1 MKTLLV
7 RPHAATLFWLAA
19 SLILFLHLGAAMTM
33 QSEDRWLEIAREML
47 LSGDIWRPTLNGM
60 TYFDKPLLSYWL
72 ELAAM
77 PLTGGLNEWALRLPS
92 ALAALLV
99 LGATI
104 SLGKR
109 LWPEKDTG
117 RLAGWILLTC
127 FGFIQWGRLGEAD
140 MENVAATTLAI
151 AWYWRCR
158 DLERVRFGD
167 YFVLYLIM
175 AVGAHCKGLV
185 AFVVPLLAILVDIVR
200 QQRWRAHVNARHVA
214 AMTLALAVYL
224 LPFVLAALK
233 GSASGSAPA
242 VAAATTANA
251 HGLAGLALVFRENIV
266 RYVAPFDH
274 KGPIYTYLIAVPQLM
289 FPWSLVL
296 IAALVWAI
304 RQRLGRIA
312 DKTASNAATVATT
325 GSSNAANTRW
335 VLFATAAIFAFFTL
349 SGSRRNYYILP
360 LLPYCALLTAKFLH
374 DAADTALARRCL
386 QATLAVLLLAVAAAL
401 AIPALFAEHIAE
413 KLRMPMPTDIQ
424 QAVMAIGALGLCAG
438 AAALAWRK
446 QRWPASLTACLAV
459 SLVAFGGFF
468 GVVQVQLDR
477 FRPELQFAAA
487 IRGEA
492 AQLPTNR
499 IIYFKG
505 RVPGRLM
512 YYANLPVPIG
522 QPEDAPQL
530 EKLLEQLLA
539 GAAVPNVPNTPNSPV
554 LLISRVRYRA
564 ELPPA
569 IRARKADVA
578 ETPLPWEKHLD
589 GEKMLAW
596 WLPARLPAPPAS
608 SGAAR

>member
-1 MKTLLV
+1 MKTSLTI
-7 RPHAATLFWLAA
+7 RPHATMLFWLAA
-19 SLILFLHLGAAMTM
+19 TLILFLHLGSAMTM

-47 LSGDIWRPTLNGM
+47 LSGDIWRPALNGM

-109 LWPEKDTG
+109 LWPEEDTG

-158 DLERVRFGD
+158 DLERVRFGN
-167 YFVLYLIM
+167 YLLLYLIM

-185 AFVVPLLAILVDIVR
+185 AFVVPLLAIFVDIVR
-200 QQRWRAHVNARHVA
+200 QQRWRAHVNVRHVA
-214 AMTLALAVYL
+214 AMALALAVYL
-224 LPFVLAALK
+224 LPFVLAALN
-233 GSASGSAPA
+233 GGVSGSAPT
-242 VAAATTANA
+242 VATATPENA

-274 KGPIYTYLIAVPQLM
+274 QGPIYTYLIAVPQLM
-289 FPWSLVL
+289 FPWTFVL
-296 IAALVWAI
+296 IAALIWGI
-304 RQRLGRIA
+304 RQSRNTLSA
-312 DKTASNAATVATT
+312 NATETAGALPSA
-325 GSSNAANTRW
+325 AANTRW
-335 VLFATAAIFAFFTL
+335 VLFATAAIFVFFTL

-374 DAADTALARRCL
+374 DAADSALARRCL
-386 QATLAVLLLAVAAAL
+386 QATLAVLLLAAAAAL
-401 AIPALFAEHIAE
+401 AVPALFAGRISG
-413 KLRMPMPTDIQ
+413 KLHMPMPTDIQ
-424 QAVMAIGALGLCAG
+424 QAAMAIGALGLCTG
-438 AAALAWRK
+438 IVALAWRK

-477 FRPELQFAAA
+477 FRPELQFAAT
-487 IRGEA
+487 IRSEA
-492 AQLPTNR
+492 AQLPANR
-499 IIYFKG
+499 IIYFRG

-522 QPEDAPQL
+522 QPEDARQL
-530 EKLLEQLLA
+530 EKLLADADALNAPQSPQA
-539 GAAVPNVPNTPNSPV
+539 PV
-554 LLISRVRYRA
+554 LLISRVRYLA

-596 WLPARLPAPPAS
+596 WLPARPSTLPAS
-608 SGAAR
+608 SETAR